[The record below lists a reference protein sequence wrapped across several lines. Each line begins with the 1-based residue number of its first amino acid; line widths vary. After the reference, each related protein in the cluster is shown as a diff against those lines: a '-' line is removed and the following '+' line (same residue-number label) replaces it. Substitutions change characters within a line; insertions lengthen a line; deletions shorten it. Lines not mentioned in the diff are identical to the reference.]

1 MNVEEELKTRIRM
14 TTKHEVVTTNKVIL
28 EKESEVVLF
37 DCNCHTYADAVEMIQ
52 LAIKCDLTTAV
63 RYAETAQTFG
73 QVTVFRGLK
82 EDCEKVA
89 TVLACT
95 GLDVSVVS

>member
-1 MNVEEELKTRIRM
+1 MS
-14 TTKHEVVTTNKVIL
+14 TKHEVVTISKIVVQ
-28 EKESEVVLF
+28 KESEVILF
-37 DCNCHTYADAVEMIQ
+37 DCNCHTYADAVEMIE

-63 RYAETAQTFG
+63 RYAETAQMFG
-73 QVTVFRGLK
+73 QVSVFKGPK

-95 GLDVSVVS
+95 GLDVSVIS